1 MASAL
6 LRHNS
11 TEAAKRD
18 ACGTKGTLPTSL
30 RFDASLSAVLIS
42 MLIMSSMLRLI
53 TPTPNSKK
61 QSNYARSNV
70 QCPGS
75 TPGAQLQARELKLA
89 YSVPIEKSRLSP
101 KPLPPG
107 IFSLGHLHLQ
117 HEDDHVQQPA
127 LPPPK
132 RLPTPV
138 TESLVRS
145 GLFALLIVWAR
156 SSKLR
161 LHSHSA
167 IQCPIATPDTKLQAQ
182 LLLDIPINAELWR
195 SVVFE
200 HELRHTK
207 SLRLLYACRQQH
219 LKLDWSSI
227 GALSADTSVVSTC
240 LFAVA
245 LPISFSPARRIARRA
260 PHSFV
265 RQVARALTGGKSA

>member
-1 MASAL
+1 VASAL

-18 ACGTKGTLPTSL
+18 ACGTKGTLPTSS

-138 TESLVRS
+138 TESLVHS
-145 GLFALLIVWAR
+145 GLFA
-156 SSKLR
+156 
-161 LHSHSA
+161 
-167 IQCPIATPDTKLQAQ
+167 PIDRMGT
-182 LLLDIPINAELWR
+182 
-195 SVVFE
+195 VFE
-200 HELRHTK
+200 AETALPLGYTVSNRNSRHKTPGAT
-207 SLRLLYACRQQH
+207 SSSTSPSTPSSGGLSCLNTNSATRSRSACCTPVGSNI
-219 LKLDWSSI
+219 LSWI

-260 PHSFV
+260 AHSFV

>member
-1 MASAL
+1 
-6 LRHNS
+6 
-11 TEAAKRD
+11 
-18 ACGTKGTLPTSL
+18 
-30 RFDASLSAVLIS
+30 
-42 MLIMSSMLRLI
+42 MSSMLRLI

-101 KPLPPG
+101 KPLPPV

-145 GLFALLIVWAR
+145 GLFA
-156 SSKLR
+156 
-161 LHSHSA
+161 
-167 IQCPIATPDTKLQAQ
+167 PIDRMGT
-182 LLLDIPINAELWR
+182 
-195 SVVFE
+195 VFE
-200 HELRHTK
+200 AET
-207 SLRLLYACRQQH
+207 
-219 LKLDWSSI
+219 
-227 GALSADTSVVSTC
+227 
-240 LFAVA
+240 A
-245 LPISFSPARRIARRA
+245 LPLGYTVSNRNSRHKTPGATSPRHPHQRRA
-260 PHSFV
+260 LAV
-265 RQVARALTGGKSA
+265 CRV

>member
-18 ACGTKGTLPTSL
+18 ACGTKGTLPTSS

-75 TPGAQLQARELKLA
+75 TPGAQLQARDLKLA

-138 TESLVRS
+138 TKSLVRS
-145 GLFALLIVWAR
+145 GLFA
-156 SSKLR
+156 
-161 LHSHSA
+161 
-167 IQCPIATPDTKLQAQ
+167 PIDRMGT
-182 LLLDIPINAELWR
+182 
-195 SVVFE
+195 VFE
-200 HELRHTK
+200 AETALPLGCTVSNRNSRHKTPGAT
-207 SLRLLYACRQQH
+207 SPRHPSCLNTNSATRSRSACCTPVGSNI
-219 LKLDWSSI
+219 LSWI

-265 RQVARALTGGKSA
+265 REVARALTGGKSA